1 MAIHGTTSSYGCF
14 PVAATRPSLSR
25 SSLTVASCFSLR
37 GTQGGLAGLWGPL
50 SVAKLITK
58 EGGYQRM
65 VQIDLVH
72 KGKTILSVYSKWWS
86 KLYSPDPAEDVC
98 GEEPAIL
105 ARNCITIFLSFS
117 GFVSFHTR
125 CFLFHTLSL
134 SVSSVYAPVRQAL
147 FIWAYASYSIP
158 LVKWLSI
165 PSWWSGSGVHI
176 VSSFH
181 LVSGWSR
188 LPNHSCDCAQS
199 LSYLRSSKLKP
210 LPNLRKM
217 S

>member
-1 MAIHGTTSSYGCF
+1 MALGLDSNNSQKTMAIHGTTSSHGCF

-98 GEEPAIL
+98 GEEPAIP
-105 ARNCITIFLSFS
+105 ARNCITIFISFS

-125 CFLFHTLSL
+125 CFLFTLFLCLFLLCTLPFGKPYLYERMPPTLSRWSSGYL
-134 SVSSVYAPVRQAL
+134 FLVDGVDPVSTLYPV
-147 FIWAYASYSIP
+147 FT
-158 LVKWLSI
+158 
-165 PSWWSGSGVHI
+165 
-176 VSSFH
+176 
-181 LVSGWSR
+181 
-188 LPNHSCDCAQS
+188 
-199 LSYLRSSKLKP
+199 
-210 LPNLRKM
+210 
-217 S
+217 